1 MGRAQF
7 RPGDLV
13 EIRSTAEILA
23 TLDDRGTTRNTLF
36 MPEMIP
42 YLGRRHRVAQL
53 ALKVCT
59 PPGNV
64 NLRSGVVFLDDL
76 RCDGTGHGG
85 CQMECRIFWREEWL
99 RPVESGSSAQRAPSD
114 ADDVAR
120 LTEIATVNA
129 AVPGGEKPTWRCQ
142 ATTLGD
148 AGTLV
153 SWKEPTQYVREI
165 TAGNVGVLHFI
176 KVFASAIWRS
186 IGRKLS
192 IVARLPTAGADR
204 VDGESLGLQPGEW
217 VEVRSLEEI
226 GRTLDDNV
234 KHRGLSFTDEM
245 AQHCGQRF
253 QVHRRVERVI
263 DEPSGRMLEFRKNAY
278 VSLEGLFCTG
288 DRAPR
293 LWFCRKDHYPFWR
306 EAWLRRVD
314 DAASSAA
321 ANGPAQGSFERPPG
335 LAEHE

>member
-1 MGRAQF
+1 
-7 RPGDLV
+7 V
-13 EIRSTAEILA
+13 EIRSAAEILA
-23 TLDDRGTTRNTLF
+23 TLDDRGTNSNTLF

-42 YLGRRHRVAQL
+42 HLGGRHRVAQR

-59 PPGNV
+59 PSGNV
-64 NLRSGVVFLDDL
+64 NLRSGLVFLDDL
-76 RCDGTGHGG
+76 RCDGAAHGG
-85 CQMECRIFWREEWL
+85 CQMECRLFWRKEWL
-99 RPVESGSSAQRAPSD
+99 RPVGPDSPAQSAPSD
-114 ADDVAR
+114 AADIAR
-120 LTEIATVNA
+120 LIEIATVNA
-129 AVPGGEKPTWRCQ
+129 AAPGGEKPTWRCQ
-142 ATTLGD
+142 ATTLND
-148 AGTLV
+148 AGELV

-165 TAGNVGVLHFI
+165 TARNVGLLHFI
-176 KVFASAIWRS
+176 KVLASAIWRS

-192 IVARLPTAGADR
+192 IVDRLPTAGADR

-263 DEPSGRMLEFRKNAY
+263 DETSGRMLEFRKNAY
-278 VSLEGLFCTG
+278 ISLEGLFCTG

-314 DAASSAA
+314 DGPVRAAAS
-321 ANGPAQGSFERPPG
+321 GPAQRSVDRSAVLTER
-335 LAEHE
+335 E